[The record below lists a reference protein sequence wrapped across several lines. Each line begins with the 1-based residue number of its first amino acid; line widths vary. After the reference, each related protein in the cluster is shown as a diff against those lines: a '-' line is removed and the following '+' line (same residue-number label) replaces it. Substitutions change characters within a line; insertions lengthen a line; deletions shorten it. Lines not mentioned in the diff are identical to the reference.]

1 MKTFRLLIIII
12 LTVLAFFTFPAL
24 GQNMEPHQENVQ
36 FIPMVPTEKSNV
48 IAYIMIDSTDIYCKN
63 YVIDHDLAGQELIF
77 NIKTKSI
84 PGGKCPGPIET
95 TILLKQGI
103 GQLSAG
109 AYDVKLLVNG
119 TDKASTKL
127 YVTSGDIEVTAT
139 GRYADDQGYTHIV
152 GDVRNTA
159 NYPIKLIFLDIGF
172 IKNGQVVSHDQVY
185 TTMSALMPQ
194 TSSGFDLLVN
204 ENTLKDAQYFASVKS
219 YQNQTSSIKKGLQLI
234 IQSTSIQSSGIGVV
248 SGRVFNYAG
257 TLADQVKVVCALY
270 DESGTRTI
278 DSIFDYTVPSSI
290 KQEQSADFTI
300 YSHHPITSQFTTS
313 CNAES
318 VQVAILSTQVV
329 PEFPIVTLIFMASIV
344 TLLIFKKSISFLNN
358 A

>member
-1 MKTFRLLIIII
+1 MKTLQLSIILV
-12 LTVLAFFTFPAL
+12 LTVLAFHSLPAL
-24 GQNMEPHQENVQ
+24 GQVMESHQDNVQ

-48 IAYIMIDSTDIYCKN
+48 IVYIMIDSGDLYCKN
-63 YVIDHDLAGQELIF
+63 YAIEHDLSGQELIL
-77 NIKTKSI
+77 NIKTRSI
-84 PGGKCPGPIET
+84 PGGKCPVEVIGT
-95 TILLKQGI
+95 VSLKQGI

-109 AYDVKLLVNG
+109 AYDVKLVVNG
-119 TDKASTKL
+119 TDKSSTKL

-159 NYPIKLIFLDIGF
+159 NYPIKLILLDIGF
-172 IKNGQVVSHDQVY
+172 IKNDQVVSHDQVY

-204 ENTLKDAQYFASVKS
+204 DNDLKDAQYFASVKS
-219 YQNQTSSIKKGLQLI
+219 YQNETSLIKKGLQLV
-234 IQSTSIQSSGIGVV
+234 IQSTSQQPSGIGVV
-248 SGRVFNYAG
+248 SGRVFNYAD
-257 TLADQVKVVCALY
+257 TLANQVKVVCALY
-270 DESGTRTI
+270 DESGTRVI

-290 KQEQSADFTI
+290 KQDQSADFTM
-300 YSHHPITSQFTTS
+300 YSHHPITSQFATS

-318 VQVAILSTQVV
+318 VQVALLSTQVV
-329 PEFPIVTLIFMASIV
+329 PEFNTKLVFVASIV
-344 TLLIFKKSISFLNN
+344 TLLIFKKSISFLNK